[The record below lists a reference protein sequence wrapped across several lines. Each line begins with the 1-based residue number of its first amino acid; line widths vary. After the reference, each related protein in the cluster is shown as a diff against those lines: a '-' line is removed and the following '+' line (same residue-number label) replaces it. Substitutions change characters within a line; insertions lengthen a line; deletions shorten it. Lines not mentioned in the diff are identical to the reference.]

1 MIKAIAIRRVSS
13 KKQAENNHSLD
24 QQDTSV
30 QNMAAT
36 LDAEIVMEWAMATS
50 AKKGKNLNRKDLQA
64 ALIYCRYNRA
74 VKYLLIDKV
83 SRFMRELEMIFYYK
97 VEFKKLDVKLIFCD
111 PSQQELNADNAR
123 ASYELA
129 RKGYEAEVENEERTN
144 TSNTKMK
151 DRVRLGYR
159 PFYPYQGYKKT
170 AAADGLHVRD
180 EPRFSLLQKALRA
193 TASLTMTPKQ
203 AQQWLVAQG
212 YRTPF

>member
-74 VKYLLIDKV
+74 VNYLLIDKV
-83 SRFMRELEMIFYYK
+83 SRFMRELEMIFY
-97 VEFKKLDVKLIFCD
+97 D

-151 DRVRLGYR
+151 DRVRL
-159 PFYPYQGYKKT
+159 
-170 AAADGLHVRD
+170 
-180 EPRFSLLQKALRA
+180 
-193 TASLTMTPKQ
+193 
-203 AQQWLVAQG
+203 
-212 YRTPF
+212 